1 MALINEIYS
10 RVPTDAFFQN
20 DKLEVKDEIEALIG
34 KIRMIMLTRK
44 GDLLGNPDFGVDL
57 EQFIFETFFDKGAIQ
72 NEIQVQ
78 FAKYLP
84 EMLRYEIA
92 SNAYLTEG
100 EYRNDIIID
109 IFINQERILGF
120 RI

>member
-10 RVPTDAFFQN
+10 RVPTDVFFQN
-20 DKLEVKDEIEALIG
+20 DRLEVKDEIEALVG
-34 KIRMIMLTRK
+34 KIRMIMLTRR

-57 EQFIFETFFDKGAIQ
+57 EQFIFETFFNAAAIQ
-72 NEIQVQ
+72 REIQVQ

-84 EMLRYEIA
+84 EMLRYQIE
-92 SNAYLTEG
+92 SYAYLAEG
-100 EYRNDIIID
+100 EHKDDIIVD
-109 IFINQERILGF
+109 IFIDKERLLGF

>member
-20 DKLEVKDEIEALIG
+20 DRLEVKDEIEALLG

-57 EQFIFETFFDKGAIQ
+57 EQYIFETFFDQGAIQ
-72 NEIQVQ
+72 REIQVQ

-84 EMLRYEIA
+84 EMLRYDIE
-92 SNAYLTEG
+92 SYAYLSEG
-100 EYRNDIIID
+100 EYKDSIIID
-109 IFINQERILGF
+109 ILINRERLLGF
-120 RI
+120 KI

>member
-10 RVPTDAFFQN
+10 RVPSDAFFQN
-20 DKLEVKDEIEALIG
+20 DRLEVKDEIEALIG
-34 KIRMIMLTRK
+34 KIRMIMLTRR

-57 EQFIFETFFDKGAIQ
+57 EQFIFETFFDQGAIQ
-72 NEIQVQ
+72 KEIQLQ

-84 EMLRYEIA
+84 EMLRYEIE
-92 SNAYLTEG
+92 SYAYLTEG
-100 EYRNDIIID
+100 EYRNDIIVD
-109 IFINQERILGF
+109 ILINKERLLGF